1 MTKSEQNLR
10 RHFRSRVDSF
20 EHADGPIAVNP
31 AKTQLMASQGN
42 PGFSAQFDVQIL
54 RQFYTYV
61 TATGVWTSITY
72 AALNAAQPTAAAAKL
87 FAFVFGNSDFSS
99 GFAKLQAQN
108 PVAVWTYGV
117 PFIYGKETAPA
128 VNGVNID
135 ATVTGQ
141 LIKGD
146 LVIPYYVTLGGV
158 NYATLVVVRCT
169 QVAYGTLLDALNS
182 DMFTMNMIRYIMAD
196 TTAPGLAQYTNN
208 IFIQKLSL
216 FGKFDSDFISPNSF
230 KLPEQMQDGVIDIP
244 LVKGIDKQIALAS
257 AMNND
262 SGQVQWSI
270 FVAIVNKLAY

>member
-1 MTKSEQNLR
+1 MTKSELQLR
-10 RHFRSRVDSF
+10 RHFRNRVDSY

-42 PGFSAQFDVQIL
+42 PGFTAQFDLQIL

-61 TATGVWTSITY
+61 TATGVFTPITY
-72 AALNAAQPTAAAAKL
+72 AALLAAEPTAAAAKL
-87 FAFVFGNSDFSS
+87 NAFVFGNSDFSS
-99 GFAKLQAQN
+99 GFAKLQSQF
-108 PVAVWTYGV
+108 PLAVWTYGV

-128 VNGVNID
+128 INGVNID
-135 ATVTGQ
+135 ANVTGQ
-141 LIKGD
+141 LVKGD

-158 NYATLVVVRCT
+158 NYAALVVVRCT

-196 TTAPGLAQYTNN
+196 ITAAGLAQYNNN

-216 FGKFDSDFISPNSF
+216 FGKYDSDFVSPNSF

-262 SGQVQWSI
+262 SGVVQWSI